1 MKTTMNLPADLLK
14 EAIEASQAQT
24 QTMAVVMG
32 LQELIEKAPQRVKIP
47 PRIEIVKLD
56 TAGLRKSRSR

>member
-1 MKTTMNLPADLLK
+1 MNIPADLLK

-32 LQELIEKAPQRVKIP
+32 LQELIRKKRLKELRSL
-47 PRIEIVKLD
+47 RGSEIVKLD